1 VIDALQ
7 RVNFRFR
14 RDLPTVFQSEAAEC
28 GLACL
33 AMIAGYHG
41 HAEDLFDLRRRF
53 GVSLQGARLTD
64 LTRIAEQLAMAPR
77 ALRLELDEIGQ
88 LALPC
93 VLHWDLNHFV
103 VLKEVVRGG
112 VVIHDPASGVRR
124 LTMKQLSDHF
134 TGVALELRP
143 TSSFQRR
150 KVSTPLRITDTI
162 GRITGLKRSLAQL
175 LSLAL
180 VIELLL
186 VIAPFF
192 MQWVVDNVLVSGD
205 RDLLVTL
212 ALGFA
217 FVMLL
222 QVAFTSIRT
231 WMLLVL
237 STSLKV
243 QGRTSVLTHLL
254 RLPSSYFE
262 TRYLG
267 DIVSRVGSLDTI
279 QHALTTDVVEA
290 LLDGFFALLTLGIM
304 FVFSPMLAAIVLSV
318 AVIYGLMRWALYTP
332 LREASM
338 EAIVWSARRD
348 NHFLETLRAIKTI
361 KLMGAQNIRRAHWLN
376 LFVEA
381 INRDLVTQ
389 KLRLVFRIVDGLLDG
404 LLHIA
409 IILLG
414 ASLVLD
420 NTFSV
425 GMLLAFVSYKD
436 QFVQRVTA
444 LINKAVDLRMLRLHA
459 ERLADVA
466 LAEPEPQSHS
476 RVEGAVEFRAS
487 IELRDLRYR
496 YSEHDPWVLDGVSL
510 KIEPGESVAIV
521 GASGCGKTTLMKILA
536 SLLQPSSGE
545 VLVGGEPIAHVGL
558 EAYRRAIGVVMQDDH
573 LLAGS
578 IADNICFFATRP
590 DRERIERC
598 ARLAAV
604 HDDIRQMAMGYDSL
618 IGDMGTSLSGGQK
631 QRVLLARALYRQPRI
646 LLLDEATSHLD
657 VKLERAVNDAIRRTR
672 ITRIIIAHRPETIR
686 SAHRVITLEGG
697 RVVGDLRVATDGGQA
712 ATR

>member
-1 VIDALQ
+1 MIDALQ